1 MNLFIINSVNMKLS
15 IIIPSRNEEKYIHGV
30 LGSIYESIIPF
41 DFEVI
46 VADNSTDSTRD
57 IIKHNY
63 PQVKILQGG
72 TVSQGRNNGAK
83 MASGEFIIFM
93 DADISF
99 VDENL
104 ITKAVKHMENGA
116 DMVTTR
122 LSCDNDIIADF
133 MYGVCNIIQ
142 LGSKIEG
149 KPFSTGCFMGV
160 KKSMFEYLGGFDESL
175 HFAEDYHLSRK
186 IKPNKFKIIR
196 NSTIYTDNRRFKKI
210 GYFGLM
216 KEFGRIAFTRYKKN
230 DESFKKDIG
239 YWS

>member
-1 MNLFIINSVNMKLS
+1 MKLS
-15 IIIPSRNEEKYIHGV
+15 IIIPSRNEENYISGV
-30 LGSIYESIIPF
+30 LGSIYESDIPF

-46 VADNSTDSTRD
+46 IADNSTDSTRD
-57 IIKHNY
+57 IINYNY
-63 PQVKILQGG
+63 PTVKIIQGG
-72 TVSQGRNNGAK
+72 TVSQGRNNGVK
-83 MASGEFIIFM
+83 VASGEYLIFM

-99 VDENL
+99 VDEDL
-104 ITKAVKHMENGA
+104 INKAVNHMEDGS

-122 LSCDNDIIADF
+122 LSCDNDVIAD
-133 MYGVCNIIQ
+133 MIYGVCNLIQ

-160 KKSMFEYLGGFDESL
+160 KKSIFETLGGFDESL

-186 IKPNKFKIIR
+186 VKPNKFKIIR

-216 KEFGRIAFTRYKKN
+216 RQFGRIALSRYNKN

-239 YWS
+239 YWR

>member
-1 MNLFIINSVNMKLS
+1 MKLS
-15 IIIPSRNEEKYIHGV
+15 IIIPSRNEENYISGV
-30 LGSIYESIIPF
+30 LGSIYESDIPF

-46 VADNSTDSTRD
+46 IADNSTDSTRD
-57 IIKHNY
+57 IINYNY
-63 PQVKILQGG
+63 PNVKIIHGG
-72 TVSQGRNNGAK
+72 TVSQGRNNGVK
-83 MASGEFIIFM
+83 VASGEYLIFM

-99 VDENL
+99 VDEDL
-104 ITKAVKHMENGA
+104 INKAVNHMEDGS

-122 LSCDNDIIADF
+122 LSCDNDVIAD
-133 MYGVCNIIQ
+133 MIYGVCNLIQ

-160 KKSMFEYLGGFDESL
+160 KKSIFETLGGFDESL

-186 IKPNKFKIIR
+186 VKPNKFKIIR

-216 KEFGRIAFTRYKKN
+216 RQFGRIALSRYNKN

-239 YWS
+239 YWL

>member
-1 MNLFIINSVNMKLS
+1 MKLS
-15 IIIPSRNEEKYIHGV
+15 IIIPSRNEENYISGV
-30 LGSIYESIIPF
+30 LGSIYESDIPF

-46 VADNSTDSTRD
+46 IADNSTDSTRD
-57 IIKHNY
+57 IINYNY
-63 PQVKILQGG
+63 PNVKIIQGG
-72 TVSQGRNNGAK
+72 TVSQGRNNGVK
-83 MASGEFIIFM
+83 VASGEYLIFM

-99 VDENL
+99 VDEDL
-104 ITKAVKHMENGA
+104 INKAVNHMEDGS

-122 LSCDNDIIADF
+122 LSCDNDVIAD
-133 MYGVCNIIQ
+133 MIYGVCNLIQ

-160 KKSMFEYLGGFDESL
+160 KKSIFETLGGFDESL

-186 IKPNKFKIIR
+186 VKPNKFKIIR

-216 KEFGRIAFTRYKKN
+216 RQFGRIALSRYNKN

-239 YWS
+239 YWR

>member
-1 MNLFIINSVNMKLS
+1 MKLS
-15 IIIPSRNEEKYIHGV
+15 IIIPSRNEENYISGV
-30 LGSIYESIIPF
+30 LGSIYESDIPF

-46 VADNSTDSTRD
+46 IADNSTDSTRD
-57 IIKHNY
+57 IINYNY
-63 PQVKILQGG
+63 PTVKIIQGG
-72 TVSQGRNNGAK
+72 TVSQGRNNGVK
-83 MASGEFIIFM
+83 VASGEYLIFM

-99 VDENL
+99 VDEDL
-104 ITKAVKHMENGA
+104 INKAVNHMEDGS

-122 LSCDNDIIADF
+122 LSCDNDVIAD
-133 MYGVCNIIQ
+133 MIYGVCNLIQ

-160 KKSMFEYLGGFDESL
+160 KKSIFETLGGFDESL

-186 IKPNKFKIIR
+186 VKPNKFKIIR

-216 KEFGRIAFTRYKKN
+216 RQFGRIALSRYNKN

-239 YWS
+239 YWL

>member
-1 MNLFIINSVNMKLS
+1 MKLS
-15 IIIPSRNEEKYIHGV
+15 IIIPSRNEETYIHGV
-30 LGSIYESIIPF
+30 LGSIYESDIPF

-57 IIKHNY
+57 IINHNY
-63 PQVKILQGG
+63 PTVKIIQGG
-72 TVSQGRNNGAK
+72 TVSEGRNNGANV
-83 MASGEFIIFM
+83 ALGEFIIFM

-99 VDENL
+99 ADEGL
-104 ITKAVKHMENGA
+104 IAKAVEYLEKGS

-122 LSCDNDIIADF
+122 LSCDNDVIADI
-133 MYGVCNIIQ
+133 MYGVCNLIQ
-142 LGSKIEG
+142 LGSKVEG

-160 KKSMFEYLGGFDESL
+160 KKSVFEELGGFDESL

-186 IKPNKFKIIR
+186 ITPKKFKIIR

-216 KEFGRIAFTRYKKN
+216 KEFGRIAFSRNKKN
-230 DESFKKDIG
+230 DDSFKKDIG

>member
-1 MNLFIINSVNMKLS
+1 MKLS
-15 IIIPSRNEEKYIHGV
+15 IVIPSRNEEKYIHGV
-30 LGSIYESIIPF
+30 LGSIYESNIPF

-57 IIKHNY
+57 IIKHKY
-63 PQVKILQGG
+63 PQVKIIQGG
-72 TVSQGRNNGAK
+72 TVSQGRNNGTK
-83 MASGEFIIFM
+83 VASGEFIIFM

-99 VDENL
+99 ADEDL
-104 ITKAVKHMENGA
+104 IAKAVRHMENKY

-122 LSCDNDIIADF
+122 LSCDNDVIADF
-133 MYGVCNIIQ
+133 MYGICNIIQ

-160 KKSMFEYLGGFDESL
+160 KKSMFESLGGFDESL

-216 KEFGRIAFTRYKKN
+216 KQFGRIALSRYDKN

-239 YWS
+239 YWE

>member
-1 MNLFIINSVNMKLS
+1 MKLS
-15 IIIPSRNEEKYIHGV
+15 IIIPSRNEENYISGV
-30 LGSIYESIIPF
+30 LGSIYESDIPF

-46 VADNSTDSTRD
+46 IADNSTDSTRD
-57 IIKHNY
+57 IINYNY
-63 PQVKILQGG
+63 PNVKIIQGG
-72 TVSQGRNNGAK
+72 TVSQGRNNGVK
-83 MASGEFIIFM
+83 VASGEYLIFM

-99 VDENL
+99 VDEDL
-104 ITKAVKHMENGA
+104 INKAVNHMEDGS

-122 LSCDNDIIADF
+122 LSCDNDVIAD
-133 MYGVCNIIQ
+133 MIYGVCNLIQ

-160 KKSMFEYLGGFDESL
+160 KKSIFETLGGFDESL

-186 IKPNKFKIIR
+186 VKPNKFKIIR

-216 KEFGRIAFTRYKKN
+216 RQFGRIALSRYNKN

-239 YWS
+239 YWL